1 MSDPGAVLRFER
13 VGKRFV
19 GHGAPVIAL
28 EDVSFEI
35 GRGRLAVI
43 MGPSGSGKS
52 TLLHLAGALD
62 TPTLGTVFLGND
74 PVTPDAPLETL
85 TRLRPRVGMVF
96 QRFHLLP
103 HRTAR
108 QNVMFRFRYLD
119 LSAAEAAERTDA
131 ALESVGLG
139 PVARTPARLL
149 SGGEMQRVAI
159 ARALAYPPLLLL
171 ADEPTGNLD
180 AESAAGIQKLFRTAC
195 ARGMTALVATHNPD
209 WLDLADDAYD
219 LVGGRLSRRKG
230 RTI

>member
-1 MSDPGAVLRFER
+1 MSPGDVVRFDR

-28 EDVSFEI
+28 EDVSFSA
-35 GRGRLAVI
+35 GPGRLAVF

-62 TPTLGTVFLGND
+62 APTRGSVCLGGER
-74 PVTPDAPLETL
+74 VTPETELPRLAPL
-85 TRLRPRVGMVF
+85 RYRVGMVF

-108 QNVMFRFRYLD
+108 QNVMFRFRYLPGIA
-119 LSAAEAAERTDA
+119 AAEVAERTDA

-139 PVARTPARLL
+139 RVARTPARLL

-159 ARALAYPPLLLL
+159 ARALAFPPRLLL

-180 AESAAGIQKLFRTAC
+180 AASAAIVLRLFREARD
-195 ARGMTALVATHNPD
+195 RGMAVLVATHNPE
-209 WLDLADDAYD
+209 WLDIADDAYD
-219 LVGGRLSRRKG
+219 VVGGRLSPRG
-230 RTI
+230 GGAA

>member
-1 MSDPGAVLRFER
+1 MSSDDVIRFER
-13 VGKRFV
+13 AGKRFA

-28 EDVSFEI
+28 DEVSFSAGP
-35 GRGRLAVI
+35 GRMVVF

-62 TPTLGTVFLGND
+62 TPTRGAVCLGNER
-74 PVTPDAPLETL
+74 VTPDTALHLLAPL
-85 TRLRPRVGMVF
+85 RFRVGMVF

-108 QNVMFRFRYLD
+108 QNVMFRFRYLPGVPA
-119 LSAAEAAERTDA
+119 SEVAARADA

-139 PVARTPARLL
+139 RVARTPARLL

-159 ARALAYPPLLLL
+159 ARALAYPPRLLL

-180 AESAAGIQKLFRTAC
+180 AASASIVLRLFRE
-195 ARGMTALVATHNPD
+195 ARDRGIAVLVATHNPEWID
-209 WLDLADDAYD
+209 IADEVYD
-219 LVGGRLSRRKG
+219 VVGGRLTPRG
-230 RTI
+230 GGAA

>member
-1 MSDPGAVLRFER
+1 MSARGAVLRFER
-13 VGKRFV
+13 VGKRFT
-19 GHGAPVIAL
+19 GHGLPVIAL
-28 EDVSFEI
+28 DDVSFEI
-35 GRGRLAVI
+35 GAGRLAVI

-62 TPTLGTVFLGND
+62 TPTLGTVQLGND
-74 PVTPDAPLETL
+74 PVTPDSPPDVLS
-85 TRLRPRVGMVF
+85 RLRPRVGMVF

-119 LSAAEAAERTDA
+119 VSAAEAAERTDA

-180 AESAAGIQKLFRTAC
+180 AGSAAGILKLFRD
-195 ARGMTALVATHNPD
+195 ARDRGIAVLVATHNPE
-209 WLDLADDAYD
+209 WLDIADDAYD
-219 LVGGRLSRRKG
+219 LIGGRLSLREG
-230 RTI
+230 WGS